1 LRREGEANP
10 GGVASVGLGECW
22 RRLYEACSFLDD
34 EGELRRKVEVYGS
47 KAVRECAEVVIPQ
60 ALSDPCLKELGR
72 AAPWEAKELE
82 EKLEER
88 LLKARSLLEPKPLD
102 FYVDCPGEVFSDEE
116 LRAHLTVKNPNVE
129 RVNAVVEVGGDFEPV
144 GAFQGSLVIPP
155 LSSRSFE
162 VVLRPRGKGRRRLL
176 VRVKDP
182 FSTRQ
187 EEYFVEVKEYRAELE
202 ASLEMPREIV
212 LGESFKVVYKLRN
225 KGSVD
230 LEVEVPNPFNPED
243 KTVLTLR
250 PGEEAVREFTG
261 KLEEVVERFQAPAL
275 VYRDLLRGREHEL
288 PFKPVE
294 IEVERRIEKAKE
306 ERRGERERRELREE
320 REVPATLE
328 DVLSEASK
336 HFLAGLAGYVVGS
349 FFKEKVEYP
358 KPVYVEGVPYA
369 TKEDVTVIF
378 SDRTSVVEEDMG
390 DYILIRKASLEEVV
404 RAVTAGGAKNL
415 LGDFRV
421 RVQSKL
427 ESWRPPFAPDSR
439 LEWRQILSPED
450 SLRELAKELRVDF
463 RKVEGLPG
471 NFCLEYDYREPG
483 LLGKSLLKVYVGGC
497 VRLKKLYQEGRDSK
511 ALTID
516 EALEELGLKDLKTKE
531 RAIIVL
537 ASPTGWSPAS
547 IETARSVSGKTLY
560 LLVDLKTGEMYYN
573 SGEGLLVDLASELA
587 SRPAP
592 LPLTDDV
599 VRLDRELLD
608 GKIPE
613 EFYRKKIEELLRA
626 R

>member
-1 LRREGEANP
+1 MK
-10 GGVASVGLGECW
+10 LGECW
-22 RRLYEACSFLDD
+22 RRLHETCSFLDE
-34 EGELRRKVEVYGS
+34 EGELRRKVEVHGS
-47 KAVRECAEVVIPQ
+47 ELVRECAESLIPR
-60 ALSDPCLKELGR
+60 ALGDPCLEEMKR
-72 AAPWEAKELE
+72 DMPWEARELE

-88 LLKARSLLEPKPLD
+88 LLKAKSLLEPKQLE
-102 FYVDCPGEVFSDEE
+102 FYADYPSEVFADEE
-116 LRAHLTVKNPNVE
+116 VRVYLTITNPNVE
-129 RVNAVVEVGGDFEPV
+129 KVSASIEVGGDFELAR
-144 GAFQGSLVIPP
+144 AFQGSLVVPP
-155 LSSRSFE
+155 LSSKSLE
-162 VVLRPRGKGRRRLL
+162 VLLRPRGKGRRKLV
-176 VRVKDP
+176 VRVKDQV
-182 FSTRQ
+182 SARQ
-187 EEYFVEVKEYRAELE
+187 EEYYVEVREYRVELE

-212 LGESFKVVYKLRN
+212 LGENFKVTYKLRN

-243 KTVLTLR
+243 RAVLVLR
-250 PGEEAVREFTG
+250 PGEEAAKEFTG
-261 KLEEVVERFQAPAL
+261 KLEAAVERFQAPAL
-275 VYRDLLRGREHEL
+275 TYRDLLRGREYEL
-288 PFKPVE
+288 SFKPVE
-294 IEVERRIEKAKE
+294 VEVERRVEKIRE
-306 ERRGERERRELREE
+306 ERKELRKE
-320 REVPATLE
+320 REVPVTLE
-328 DVLSEASK
+328 DILSEVSK
-336 HFLAGLAGYVVGS
+336 HFLTGLAGYIAGR

-378 SDRTSVVEEDMG
+378 SDRMSVVEEDMG

-450 SLRELAKELRVDF
+450 SVRELARELRVDPK
-463 RKVEGLPG
+463 KVEELPG

-497 VRLKKLYQEGRDSK
+497 ARLKKLHLEGRDSK

-531 RAIIVL
+531 RVVLVL
-537 ASPTGWSPAS
+537 ASPTGWSPTS
-547 IETARSVSGKTLY
+547 LETARSISGKTLY

-573 SGEGLLVDLASELA
+573 RDESLLVNLASELA